1 MISTSAV
8 ANCGRGG
15 GRERGTNGTGASK
28 TERERERDRD
38 SQKLGLA
45 FDVKLDAIN
54 VFMQK
59 KDGSLDVLGG
69 SDGRGPVLVLIIS
82 SK

>member
-1 MISTSAV
+1 M
-8 ANCGRGG
+8 GG
-15 GRERGTNGTGASK
+15 GGQTERGTNGTGASK

-69 SDGRGPVLVLIIS
+69 SDGRPVLVLIIS